1 LRISKEFRQGNAVGQ
16 RSADAHTLL
25 TMGAWWDYVQQVTEG
40 ASQIDIAK
48 KVDIS
53 SATVSRWKTN
63 AAAGDPAPVAAFAR
77 AYGRP
82 VLEAFVA
89 AGFLTAEEA
98 AVTEVQLPDDVSSRT
113 PDEIQMEINRLVRE
127 LQRRAEG

>member
-1 LRISKEFRQGNAVGQ
+1 
-16 RSADAHTLL
+16 
-25 TMGAWWDYVQQVTEG
+25 MGAWWDYVQQVSEG
-40 ASQIDIAK
+40 ASQVDIAK

-98 AVTEVQLPDDVSSRT
+98 GVTQIQIPDDLTLQDAKVLL
-113 PDEIQMEINRLVRE
+113 DQ
-127 LQRRAEG
+127 LQRLIAEVARRIPD